1 MTTKQLHRLVAL
13 WQKRLRIQ
21 DWDLTVTVHSEA
33 EMAREGYENVWGI
46 CFVEIHKKRA
56 SIKISNAVGS
66 DGSKDTFES
75 VLVHELLHVMIPGR
89 DLGVDVAEHESAPH
103 IAYERIIDQ
112 LSHILVEAYR
122 GKN

>member
-1 MTTKQLHRLVAL
+1 
-13 WQKRLRIQ
+13 
-21 DWDLTVTVHSEA
+21 
-33 EMAREGYENVWGI
+33 MAREGYEDVCGI

-89 DLGVDVAEHESAPH
+89 DLGVDVAEHESASH

>member
-21 DWDLTVTVHSEA
+21 DWDITVSIHSEA
-33 EMAREGYENVWGI
+33 EMKQQGYEDVWGI

-56 SIKISNAVGS
+56 SIKINTAVGS
-66 DGSKDTFES
+66 DDSIDTFES

-89 DLGVDVAEHESAPH
+89 DLGVSVEDHESAPH

-112 LSHILVEAYR
+112 LSHILIKAYN
-122 GKN
+122 GQS